1 MAAVLALLVTNSRPS
16 ILSILNAHVLGLS
29 VLHRI
34 NDALMAVFFLLAGL
48 EIKRELLAELKA
60 GLVSEWTKKAL
71 AAAIASSRNLGGS
84 RGNPPAVAVKGRSSR
99 ARPTSRMAM
108 TDISGLNQ
116 QTICETRFRN

>member
-1 MAAVLALLVTNSRPS
+1 MAAVLALLVANSRPS

-71 AAAIASSRNLGGS
+71 AAAIASSRNLGGG
-84 RGNPPAVAVKGRSSR
+84 RGNLPAVAVKGRSIKG
-99 ARPTSRMAM
+99 PTNLPRGNDRHLGIEPAN
-108 TDISGLNQ
+108 DL
-116 QTICETRFRN
+116 

>member
-1 MAAVLALLVTNSRPS
+1 VGLHSWQRCSRSLLRTLAPAYFP
-16 ILSILNAHVLGLS
+16 ILNAHVLGLS

-71 AAAIASSRNLGGS
+71 AAAIASSRNLGGG
-84 RGNPPAVAVKGRSSR
+84 RGNLPAVAVKRWANKG
-99 ARPTSRMAM
+99 PTNLPRGNDRHLGIEPAN
-108 TDISGLNQ
+108 DL
-116 QTICETRFRN
+116 